1 MWGWLRR
8 WLGFKP
14 ERGPV
19 RTDFGDQVIRAIE
32 SVLEAAP
39 AAFPSAL
46 KSQLS
51 QAERKLARPDVRIA
65 FGGLFKAGKS
75 TLLNAIIGQDLLPSN
90 DLAETGSPAQIRVG
104 AVTEIH
110 VHRASGVI
118 EAIGATREQ
127 ISANA
132 SLRLSDGH
140 RRRSEDLPKLV
151 DISLPSFPF
160 SEHITLVDVPGLNDK
175 QEVSKSA
182 AETLML
188 SDFIFWVFRT
198 DPEFSE
204 QDIAAIAA
212 ISPLF
217 SLNQFTFVLN
227 ARLSADDARH
237 WANFRKSRVAPA
249 VEKVMECMEKMGFEA
264 GSTPSLAVVSARSM
278 RLGKSRFG
286 GKAFRKIVSGIA
298 ALTSDAVI
306 ELRLPAARAAL
317 SSSAEWA
324 RLRIVESKSA
334 FDAAAARHNAYLV
347 AQQKRDLLEAQLR
360 SSVRSAFATM
370 SRELSGLGNRHA
382 DRISNSGYQS
392 GIAYG
397 PSLAADASAVVI
409 RIARSTYGQC
419 ERTARELFGMQSS
432 EFNRYAV
439 FGAFSLLGGT
449 EPDVDASI
457 SRGISEWAGNLYS
470 PSVEKNFF
478 ETIEGWFGSTNPRDR
493 TASSFRDDVRA
504 RAGKIAEAL
513 LSREGDVLKMIRQ
526 CFPLPNYTPVPA
538 ADPNALQAA
547 ERFHL
552 AIQNALA
559 ECDRE

>member
-1 MWGWLRR
+1 VWGWLRR
-8 WLGFKP
+8 WLRVKP

-19 RTDFGDQVIRAIE
+19 QTELGDALIRAIE

-39 AAFPSAL
+39 ATFPFAL

-51 QAERKLARPDVRIA
+51 QAQRKLARPDIRIA

-90 DLAETGSPAQIRVG
+90 DLAETGAPAQIRVG
-104 AVTEIH
+104 PVTEIH
-110 VHRASGVI
+110 VHRASGII
-118 EAIGATREQ
+118 EAIGATREH
-127 ISANA
+127 ISTNA
-132 SLRLSDGH
+132 SLRLSDGQ

-160 SEHITLVDVPGLNDK
+160 SAHITLVDVPGLNDK
-175 QEVSKSA
+175 EEVSKSA
-182 AETLML
+182 AETLMQ

-204 QDIAAIAA
+204 QDVAAIAA

-217 SLNQFTFVLN
+217 SMNQFTFVLN
-227 ARLSADDARH
+227 ARLAADDARH

-249 VEKVMECMEKMGFEA
+249 LEKVMECMEKMGFEA

-298 ALTSDAVI
+298 ALASDAVI

-324 RLRIVESKSA
+324 RLRVVESKSA
-334 FDAAAARHNAYLV
+334 FDAAAARHNAYLE

-370 SRELSGLGNRHA
+370 SRELSGLGSRHA

-397 PSLAADASAVVI
+397 PALAADASAVVI
-409 RIARSTYGQC
+409 RVARSTYGQC

-432 EFNRYAV
+432 DFNRYAV
-439 FGAFSLLGGT
+439 FGAFSLLGGAD
-449 EPDVDASI
+449 PDVDASI
-457 SRGISEWAGNLYS
+457 SRGIAEWAGNLYS

-493 TASSFRDDVRA
+493 TAASFRDDVRA
-504 RAGKIAEAL
+504 RAGKITEAL
-513 LSREGDVLKMIRQ
+513 LSREGDVLKMMRQ
-526 CFPLPNYTPVPA
+526 CFPLPNNTPVPA
-538 ADPNALQAA
+538 ADPIALQAA

-552 AIQNALA
+552 AILSALA
-559 ECDRE
+559 VCDR